1 MNATGG
7 RLKQCSDLRL
17 STDKPYPLA
26 MDLIASLQCADQPGI
41 VHAMTSAVLACG
53 GNIIENQQFTD
64 PTTNTFVMRTRFE
77 TSEGQVAAEKSLNEG
92 LAKYQPSLKIRPTSE
107 RPRALV
113 MVTKESHCLRDLLYL
128 NELGELK
135 VEIPLVIS
143 NHEELRQLVESHGVK
158 FMYLPGDK
166 ATQEAEITKQ
176 IELLK
181 IDFVVLAR
189 YMQILSAEFC
199 NRMPGKIINIHHS
212 FLPGF
217 KGAKPYHQAH
227 ERGVK
232 IIGASAHFVT
242 SDLDEGPIIE
252 QDVAHVTH
260 NATPEELIAIGRD
273 IERRV
278 LAKAV
283 KLYADD
289 KIFIVGKRTVVFS

>member
-1 MNATGG
+1 
-7 RLKQCSDLRL
+7 
-17 STDKPYPLA
+17 

-64 PTTNTFVMRTRFE
+64 PSTNTFVMRTRFE
-77 TSEGQVAAEKSLNEG
+77 TSQGLDGAEKSLNEG
-92 LAKYQPSLKIRPTSE
+92 LAKFNPSLNIRPTAQK
-107 RPRALV
+107 PRALV

-128 NELGELK
+128 EELGELNI
-135 VEIPLVIS
+135 EIPLVIS
-143 NHEELRQLVESHGVK
+143 NREDLRTLVESHGIK
-158 FMYLPGDK
+158 FLYLPVSAETK
-166 ATQEAEITKQ
+166 VSQEAEILKQ
-176 IELLK
+176 ISELK

-189 YMQILSAEFC
+189 YMQIMSKEFC
-199 NRMPGKIINIHHS
+199 NKLPGKIINIHHS

-260 NATPEELIAIGRD
+260 VATPEELIAIGRD

-283 KLYADD
+283 KFYADD
-289 KIFIVGKRTVVFS
+289 KVFIVGKRTVVFS

>member
-1 MNATGG
+1 
-7 RLKQCSDLRL
+7 
-17 STDKPYPLA
+17 

-77 TSEGQVAAEKSLNEG
+77 TSQGQESAEKSLGEG
-92 LAKYQPSLKIRPTSE
+92 LAKYHPTLHIRPTSQ

-143 NHEELRQLVESHGVK
+143 NHEELRQLVESYGVK

-166 ATQEAEITKQ
+166 TTQEAEIIKQ
-176 IELLK
+176 IESLK

-189 YMQILSAEFC
+189 YMQILSADFC

-260 NATPEELIAIGRD
+260 IATPEELIAIGRD

-283 KLYADD
+283 KLYSED
-289 KIFIVGKRTVVFS
+289 KIFVVGKRTVVFA

>member
-1 MNATGG
+1 
-7 RLKQCSDLRL
+7 
-17 STDKPYPLA
+17 

-77 TSEGQVAAEKSLNEG
+77 TSQGQAVAEKSLSEG
-92 LAKYQPSLKIRPTSE
+92 LAKYNPALHIRPTSE

-113 MVTKESHCLRDLLYL
+113 MVSKESHCLRDLLYL

-166 ATQEAEITKQ
+166 AAQEAEITKQ
-176 IELLK
+176 IELLE

-189 YMQILSAEFC
+189 YMQILSADFC

-260 NATPEELIAIGRD
+260 IATPEELIAIGRD

-283 KLYADD
+283 KLYSED
-289 KIFIVGKRTVVFS
+289 KIFVVGKRTVVFA

>member
-1 MNATGG
+1 
-7 RLKQCSDLRL
+7 
-17 STDKPYPLA
+17 
-26 MDLIASLQCADQPGI
+26 MDLIASLQCVDQPGI

-64 PTTNTFVMRTRFE
+64 STTNTFVMRTRFE
-77 TSEGQVAAEKSLNEG
+77 STQGREAAEKSLTEG
-92 LAKYQPSLKIRPTSE
+92 LSKFNPSLHIRPTAQK
-107 RPRALV
+107 PRALV

-128 NELGELK
+128 EELGELNI
-135 VEIPLVIS
+135 EIPLVIS
-143 NHEELRQLVESHGVK
+143 NREDMRDLVQAHNID
-158 FMYLPGDK
+158 FLYLPADNK
-166 ATQEAEITKQ
+166 KEQEAVILQKIQ
-176 IELLK
+176 ELN

-189 YMQILSAEFC
+189 YMQILSEEFC
-199 NRMPGKIINIHHS
+199 SKMPGKIINIHHS

-227 ERGVK
+227 DRGVK

-260 NATPEELIAIGRD
+260 NASPEDLISIGRD

-283 KLYADD
+283 KLFADD
-289 KIFIVGKRTVVFS
+289 KVFIVGQRTVVFS

>member
-1 MNATGG
+1 
-7 RLKQCSDLRL
+7 
-17 STDKPYPLA
+17 

-64 PTTNTFVMRTRFE
+64 PATNTFVMRTRFE
-77 TSEGQVAAEKSLNEG
+77 TSQGQAAAEKSLSEG
-92 LAKYQPSLKIRPTSE
+92 LAKYNPALHIRPTSE

-143 NHEELRQLVESHGVK
+143 NHEDLRQLVESHGVK

-166 ATQEAEITKQ
+166 AGQEAEILKQ

-189 YMQILSAEFC
+189 YMQILSADFC

-260 NATPEELIAIGRD
+260 IATPEELIAIGRD

-283 KLYADD
+283 KLYSED
-289 KIFIVGKRTVVFS
+289 KIFVVGKRTVVFS

>member
-1 MNATGG
+1 
-7 RLKQCSDLRL
+7 
-17 STDKPYPLA
+17 

-64 PTTNTFVMRTRFE
+64 PSTNTFVMRTRFE
-77 TSEGQVAAEKSLNEG
+77 TSQGLDGAEKSLNEG
-92 LAKYQPSLKIRPTSE
+92 LSKFNPSLHIRPTAKK
-107 RPRALV
+107 PRALV

-128 NELGELK
+128 EDLGELN

-143 NHEELRQLVESHGVK
+143 NRGDLRALVESHGIK
-158 FMYLPGDK
+158 FLHLPVTAETK
-166 ATQEAEITKQ
+166 VSQEAEILKQ
-176 IELLK
+176 INDLE

-189 YMQILSAEFC
+189 YMQIMSKEFC
-199 NRMPGKIINIHHS
+199 NQLPGKIINIHHS

-260 NATPEELIAIGRD
+260 IATPEELIAIGRD

-283 KLYADD
+283 KFYADD
-289 KIFIVGKRTVVFS
+289 KVFIVGKRTVVFS

>member
-1 MNATGG
+1 
-7 RLKQCSDLRL
+7 
-17 STDKPYPLA
+17 

-64 PTTNTFVMRTRFE
+64 PATNTFVMRTRFE
-77 TSEGQVAAEKSLNEG
+77 TSQGQAAAEKSLSEG
-92 LAKYQPSLKIRPTSE
+92 LAKYHPALHIRPTSE

-143 NHEELRQLVESHGVK
+143 NHEDLRQLVESHGVK

-166 ATQEAEITKQ
+166 VAQEAEITKQ
-176 IELLK
+176 IDLLK

-260 NATPEELIAIGRD
+260 IATPEELIAIGRD

-283 KLYADD
+283 KLYSED
-289 KIFIVGKRTVVFS
+289 KIFVVGKRTVVFA

>member
-1 MNATGG
+1 
-7 RLKQCSDLRL
+7 
-17 STDKPYPLA
+17 

-77 TSEGQVAAEKSLNEG
+77 TSQGQAAAEKSLNEG
-92 LAKYQPSLKIRPTSE
+92 LAKYNPTLHIRPTSQ

-189 YMQILSAEFC
+189 YMQILSEDFC

-260 NATPEELIAIGRD
+260 NASADELIAIGRD

-283 KLYADD
+283 KFYADD

>member
-1 MNATGG
+1 
-7 RLKQCSDLRL
+7 
-17 STDKPYPLA
+17 

-41 VHAMTSAVLACG
+41 VHAMTSAILACG

-64 PTTNTFVMRTRFE
+64 PATNTFVMRTRFE
-77 TSEGQVAAEKSLNEG
+77 TSQGQAAAETALGEG
-92 LAKYQPSLKIRPTSE
+92 LAKYQPALHIRPTLE

-143 NHEELRQLVESHGVK
+143 NHEDLRQLVESHGVK

-166 ATQEAEITKQ
+166 KAQEAEITKQ

-189 YMQILSAEFC
+189 YMQILSADFC
-199 NRMPGKIINIHHS
+199 DRMPGKIINIHHS

-260 NATPEELIAIGRD
+260 IATPEELIAIGRD

-283 KLYADD
+283 KLYSED
-289 KIFIVGKRTVVFS
+289 KIFVVGKRTVVFA

>member
-1 MNATGG
+1 
-7 RLKQCSDLRL
+7 
-17 STDKPYPLA
+17 

-64 PTTNTFVMRTRFE
+64 PATNSFVMRTRFE
-77 TSEGQVAAEKSLNEG
+77 TSQGQASAEKSLSEG
-92 LAKYQPSLKIRPTSE
+92 LAKYNPALHIRPTSE

-113 MVTKESHCLRDLLYL
+113 MVSKESHCLRDLLYL

-143 NHEELRQLVESHGVK
+143 NHEDLRQLVESHGVK

-166 ATQEAEITKQ
+166 SAQEAEITKH

-189 YMQILSAEFC
+189 YMQILSTDFC
-199 NRMPGKIINIHHS
+199 DRMPGKIINIHHS

-217 KGAKPYHQAH
+217 KGAKPYHQAY

-260 NATPEELIAIGRD
+260 IATPEELIAIGRD

-283 KLYADD
+283 KLYSED
-289 KIFIVGKRTVVFS
+289 KIFVVGKRTVVFA

>member
-1 MNATGG
+1 
-7 RLKQCSDLRL
+7 
-17 STDKPYPLA
+17 
-26 MDLIASLQCADQPGI
+26 MDLIASLQCKDQPGI

-64 PTTNTFVMRTRFE
+64 PSTNEFVMRTRFE
-77 TSEGQVAAEKSLNEG
+77 TSQGLEGAQKSLNEG
-92 LAKYQPSLKIRPTSE
+92 LVKFNPSLHIRPTAQK
-107 RPRALV
+107 PRALV

-128 NELGELK
+128 EELGELNIQ
-135 VEIPLVIS
+135 IPLVIS
-143 NHEELRQLVESHGVK
+143 NREDLRTLVESHGIK
-158 FMYLPGDK
+158 FLYLPVSAETK
-166 ATQEAEITKQ
+166 VSQEAEILKQ
-176 IELLK
+176 ISDLN

-189 YMQILSAEFC
+189 YMQIMSKEFC
-199 NRMPGKIINIHHS
+199 NKLPGKIINIHHS

-260 NATPEELIAIGRD
+260 VATPEELIAIGRD

-283 KLYADD
+283 KFYADD
-289 KIFIVGKRTVVFS
+289 KVFIVGKRTVVFS

>member
-1 MNATGG
+1 
-7 RLKQCSDLRL
+7 
-17 STDKPYPLA
+17 
-26 MDLIASLQCADQPGI
+26 MDLIASLQCEDQPGI

-64 PTTNTFVMRTRFE
+64 PSTNTFVMRTRFE
-77 TSEGQVAAEKSLNEG
+77 TSEGLDGATKSLNEG
-92 LAKYQPSLKIRPTSE
+92 LSKFNPSLHIRPTSKK
-107 RPRALV
+107 PRALV

-128 NELGELK
+128 EDLGELNI
-135 VEIPLVIS
+135 EIPLVIS
-143 NHEELRQLVESHGVK
+143 NQEDLRTLVEPHGIK
-158 FMYLPGDK
+158 FLFLPVIAETK
-166 ATQEAEITKQ
+166 VSQEAEILKQ
-176 IELLK
+176 INDLN

-189 YMQILSAEFC
+189 YMQILSQEFC
-199 NRMPGKIINIHHS
+199 NKLPGKIINIHHS

-260 NATPEELIAIGRD
+260 IATPEELISIGRD

-283 KLYADD
+283 KYYADD
-289 KIFIVGKRTVVFS
+289 KVFIVGKRTVVFS

>member
-1 MNATGG
+1 
-7 RLKQCSDLRL
+7 
-17 STDKPYPLA
+17 
-26 MDLIASLQCADQPGI
+26 MDLIASLQCEDQPGI
-41 VHAMTSAVLACG
+41 VHAMTSAVLSCG

-77 TSEGQVAAEKSLNEG
+77 TSQGLDGAEKSLTEG
-92 LAKYQPSLKIRPTSE
+92 LSKFNPSLHIRPTAQK
-107 RPRALV
+107 PRALV

-128 NELGELK
+128 EDLGELNI
-135 VEIPLVIS
+135 EIPLVIS
-143 NHEELRQLVESHGVK
+143 NREDLRTLVESHGIK
-158 FMYLPGDK
+158 FLCLPVTAETK
-166 ATQEAEITKQ
+166 ESQEVEILKQ
-176 IELLK
+176 INELK

-189 YMQILSAEFC
+189 YMQIMSSEFC
-199 NRMPGKIINIHHS
+199 SKLPGKIINIHHS

-260 NATPEELIAIGRD
+260 IASPDELIAIGRD

-283 KLYADD
+283 KFFADD
-289 KIFIVGKRTVVFS
+289 KVFIVGKRTVVFS

>member
-1 MNATGG
+1 
-7 RLKQCSDLRL
+7 
-17 STDKPYPLA
+17 

-64 PTTNTFVMRTRFE
+64 PATNSFVMRTRFE
-77 TSEGQVAAEKSLNEG
+77 TSQGQASAEKSLSEG
-92 LAKYQPSLKIRPTSE
+92 LAKYNPALHIRPTSE

-113 MVTKESHCLRDLLYL
+113 MVSKESHCLRDLLYL

-143 NHEELRQLVESHGVK
+143 NHEDLRQLVESHGVK

-166 ATQEAEITKQ
+166 SAQEAEITKQ

-189 YMQILSAEFC
+189 YMQILSTDFC
-199 NRMPGKIINIHHS
+199 DRMPGKIINIHHS

-217 KGAKPYHQAH
+217 KGAKPYHQAY

-260 NATPEELIAIGRD
+260 IATPEELIAIGRD

-283 KLYADD
+283 KLYSED
-289 KIFIVGKRTVVFS
+289 KIFVVGKRTVVFA